1 MKKIL
6 GMVLAAGLLVSA
18 VSAYNPPAGWESMY
32 ELSSPT
38 ALSGEVT
45 AAGGAL
51 YKVGPESL
59 NVNPALTAT
68 EQRVVLNLA
77 GTALVSSNEVNPS
90 KIGFAAQTGIMIPTK
105 LYIYSAYINGT
116 FIPFEE
122 MHLGNSLSVKA
133 GLSKSITDW
142 LDVGLGMNTGF
153 ALGSDFDWALGAD
166 LGFVAKPGNVVF
178 MKDFR
183 YGVSVL
189 DFGKN
194 INKDT
199 EENNWPCWLPVI
211 KGSAAATMYKND
223 TLKIGAGVD
232 VTVPRFHNMILDASA
247 AICLKEMFTVSISEK
262 INLVETINKSY
273 NFIPSIGM
281 NFKFTFD
288 IKNKKPVEGS
298 DEEYKE
304 NKFASYME
312 KNDWSESEMTVSAAY
327 KNLYKT
333 INAVSVGADINLGL
347 KDSVPPIVKIV
358 FDDDEE

>member
-6 GMVLAAGLLVSA
+6 GMVLSAGLLVSA
-18 VSAYNPPAGWESMY
+18 VSAYNPPAGWESMN
-32 ELSSPT
+32 ELSSPS

-77 GTALVSSNEVNPS
+77 GTALVSTNEENSS
-90 KIGFAAQTGIMIPTK
+90 KVGVAAQTGIMIPTK
-105 LYIYSAYINGT
+105 LYIYSAYVNGV
-116 FIPFEE
+116 FVPFEE
-122 MHLGNSLSVKA
+122 MKIGNTLNIKG

-142 LDVGLGMNTGF
+142 LDVGLGINAGF
-153 ALGSDFDWALGAD
+153 AFGDFDWALGAD
-166 LGFVAKPGNVVF
+166 LGFVAKPGNVAF
-178 MKDFR
+178 MRDFR
-183 YGVSVL
+183 YGVSIL
-189 DFGKN
+189 EFGKN
-194 INKDT
+194 INKDV
-199 EENNWPCWLPVI
+199 EENSWPCWLPVV
-211 KGSAAATMYKND
+211 KGSAAATMFKND
-223 TLKIGAGVD
+223 TLKVGAGVD
-232 VTVPRFHNMILDASA
+232 LTVPRFHNMILDASA
-247 AICLKEMFTVSISEK
+247 AVCIKEMFTVSISEK
-262 INLVETINKSY
+262 FNLVETLNKNY

-288 IKNKKPVEGS
+288 IKNKQPVDGS
-298 DEEYKE
+298 DEDYKE

-327 KNLYKT
+327 KNLYKS

-347 KDSVPPIVKIV
+347 KDSVPPIVNIV
-358 FDDDEE
+358 FDDEE